1 MNIAE
6 ARESITSLLEDVH
19 SRSGILTNAYV
30 DEVRVKIATTASML
44 PVESRAEFVEPMR
57 DALGILDSIQ
67 SNNSNE
73 VMHQHVGA
81 GVALAAP
88 VRNLA
93 EDPMWLQRV
102 EALEHSLGHYGISF
116 QRLGN
121 GSVKVTALAPRK
133 DFPIGGTPKEVLVR
147 NIPAKLDLELNEK
160 KAKTILLALGRDA
173 RKFTFVETLRKI
185 VEDHKRR
192 VIDVT
197 RLELI
202 NVLDALFASGP
213 EHGWSLRTDILD
225 DYGIQEA

>member
-81 GVALAAP
+81 GVALKLRRIEVVVIEDFGKQLSSMMSTPDFPKYAAICFDDFARSIN
-88 VRNLA
+88 VNLTSLL
-93 EDPMWLQRV
+93 PTRV
-102 EALEHSLGHYGISF
+102 EIMY
-116 QRLGN
+116 
-121 GSVKVTALAPRK
+121 T
-133 DFPIGGTPKEVLVR
+133 
-147 NIPAKLDLELNEK
+147 
-160 KAKTILLALGRDA
+160 
-173 RKFTFVETLRKI
+173 
-185 VEDHKRR
+185 
-192 VIDVT
+192 
-197 RLELI
+197 
-202 NVLDALFASGP
+202 
-213 EHGWSLRTDILD
+213 
-225 DYGIQEA
+225 

>member
-1 MNIAE
+1 MNIVE
-6 ARESITSLLEDVH
+6 AKEAIASLLEDVH

-30 DEVRVKIATTASML
+30 DEVHVKIATTASMI
-44 PVESRAEFVEPMR
+44 PVEARAEFVPVLRE
-57 DALGILDSIQ
+57 AFNILENIR

-73 VMHQHVGA
+73 VIREHASA

-88 VRNLA
+88 VRSLD
-93 EDPMWLQRV
+93 EDPMWMQRV
-102 EALEHSLGHYGISF
+102 EALEHSLEHYGISF

-160 KAKTILLALGRDA
+160 RAKTILLALGREA
-173 RKFTFVETLRKI
+173 RKFAFVETLRKI

-192 VIDVT
+192 VIDIT
-197 RLELI
+197 RMDMLQ
-202 NVLDALFASGP
+202 VLDALFASGP
-213 EHGWSLRTDILD
+213 ENGWALRTDLLD